1 VTAAAEYRRLTT
13 GLRRFFYVAAF
24 LVLAQGTILFLGST
38 HSARYFA
45 WTIKSPLTAAFLG
58 ANYWAA
64 VALELL
70 AARQR
75 DWVRARVAFWAVL
88 LFTVATLVVTL
99 IHLDRFHFHAG
110 DFVTRLGTWLWL
122 AIYVIVPPAMVVLG
136 LRQLRVPGVDAP
148 RSDPVPKV
156 FGRALVAEA
165 VVLAGLGIALLIAP
179 LSTAGIWPWSLTSL
193 TARAI
198 GAWLLGIGVG
208 AGWMAWEADF
218 ERVRIAFVAF
228 SLAVLLQLVALAR
241 YGGEVDW
248 SSVSGVVYL
257 AVLLG
262 VLALSLVGAATVLVA
277 NSRA

>member
-1 VTAAAEYRRLTT
+1 MIGAVTAAAEYRPLTT

-24 LVLAQGTILFLGST
+24 LVFAVGTILFLGST
-38 HSARYFA
+38 HTARYFA

-75 DWVRARVAFWAVL
+75 EWARARVAFGAVL

-122 AIYVIVPPAMVVLG
+122 AIYVIVPPVMVVLG
-136 LRQLRVPGVDAP
+136 LRQLRVPGVDRP
-148 RSDPVPKV
+148 RSDPFPKL
-156 FGRALVAEA
+156 FGRAMMAEA

-179 LSTAGIWPWSLTSL
+179 LSTAGVWPWSLTSL

-198 GAWLLGIGVG
+198 GAWLVGIGVG
-208 AGWMAWEADF
+208 AGWVAWEADF
-218 ERVRIAFVAF
+218 ERARVAFVAF
-228 SLAVLLQLVALAR
+228 ALAVLL
-241 YGGEVDW
+241 
-248 SSVSGVVYL
+248 
-257 AVLLG
+257 
-262 VLALSLVGAATVLVA
+262 
-277 NSRA
+277 